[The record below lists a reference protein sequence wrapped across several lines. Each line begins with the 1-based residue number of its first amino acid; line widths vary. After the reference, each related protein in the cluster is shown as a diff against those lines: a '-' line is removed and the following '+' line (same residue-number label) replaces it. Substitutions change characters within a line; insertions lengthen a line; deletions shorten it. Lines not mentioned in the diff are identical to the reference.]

1 MSTLA
6 NIEIHFTLL
15 EVVSLF
21 HSYVQFKY
29 HFAFYLKAQH
39 NLLVSHTNI
48 MLATSVIET
57 NIQSSCHECKTAT
70 DSQELA
76 LLIVSFC
83 SVED

>member
-1 MSTLA
+1 MCL
-6 NIEIHFTLL
+6 I
-15 EVVSLF
+15 
-21 HSYVQFKY
+21 
-29 HFAFYLKAQH
+29 
-39 NLLVSHTNI
+39 VSHTNI
-48 MLATSVIET
+48 ILATSVIET

>member
-1 MSTLA
+1 MMLA
-6 NIEIHFTLL
+6 N
-15 EVVSLF
+15 SD
-21 HSYVQFKY
+21 
-29 HFAFYLKAQH
+29 
-39 NLLVSHTNI
+39 
-48 MLATSVIET
+48 IET

>member
-1 MSTLA
+1 MVSQLYS
-6 NIEIHFTLL
+6 IS
-15 EVVSLF
+15 VSLCF
-21 HSYVQFKY
+21 LFEKHSTIMY
-29 HFAFYLKAQH
+29 
-39 NLLVSHTNI
+39 LLVSHTNI
-48 MLATSVIET
+48 MLPNSDIET